1 MIIPE
6 EELKS
11 NLSFN
16 FAPMIDFL
24 FLMLALFATLA
35 ISRATIYD
43 TSIDLVKLSPE
54 VEGPLKLEK
63 DDIHQINLGI
73 AKDGKY
79 NWITEMQSYPMK
91 GLSQIQNELARQH
104 ASGVLPSDKSR
115 TEILLHI
122 DKSAPWDRIAKLI
135 FAVREL
141 GFEAHPIYEPPE
153 ADSVPSLEE
162 ALNPQ

>member
-1 MIIPE
+1 MIIPD

-43 TSIDLVKLSPE
+43 TSIDLVKLNPE

-63 DDIHQINLGI
+63 EDIYQINLSI
-73 AKDGKY
+73 SEEGKY
-79 NWITEMQSYPMK
+79 KWITEMQSYPMQT
-91 GLSQIQNELARQH
+91 LSQVQNELARQH
-104 ASGVLPSDKSR
+104 ASGVLPSNKTQ

-122 DKSAPWDRIAKLI
+122 DKNASWDSIAKLI
-135 FAVREL
+135 FAIREL
-141 GFEAHPIYEPPE
+141 GFEAHPVYEPPE
-153 ADSVPSLEE
+153 NEIAPSLEE
-162 ALNPQ
+162 ALN

>member
-6 EELKS
+6 EELKP

-43 TSIDLVKLSPE
+43 TSINLVKLSPE

-63 DDIHQINLGI
+63 QNIYQINLSIGEN
-73 AKDGKY
+73 GKY
-79 NWITEMQSYPMK
+79 KWITEMQSYPMQT
-91 GLSQIQNELARQH
+91 LTQIQKELLRQH
-104 ASGVLPSDKSR
+104 QSGVLPKDKSK

-122 DKSAPWDRIAKLI
+122 DRNASWDPIAKLI

-153 ADSVPSLEE
+153 VDNAPSLEQ
-162 ALNPQ
+162 ALN